1 MVQPN
6 YSPKEALEKMKLLMK
21 YDTSKTLNEN
31 VEVIREQTIGQGG
44 EVAGITAL
52 GGGAA
57 ALGIATSAAPA
68 AAAAAGATAGSAV
81 PIIGTIIGAGV
92 AYGVA
97 TLVQY
102 YNNKDKGARAF
113 KDLMGFCTNSAAV
126 NSIPRGLSNQQ
137 VKNLG
142 YEIEDAKSSWNDDED
157 AIIKALQGLV
167 TVSDLCYLNTKI
179 QGGLYTFLDDLT
191 DSPDEWKQFTRP
203 VDDLIENSTLKVA
216 DDTKKDDT
224 KKDDTKKDDTK
235 KDDTKKD
242 DGGKS
247 KHTYTSCPETFPIA
261 QFCKNSVIGKVQ
273 GCLGITADNAFG
285 PKTQAALEA
294 KGLPGTQITQN
305 SVDTACDGGGT
316 TPFTDLGGSAD
327 ADDMG

>member
-31 VEVIREQTIGQGG
+31 VEVIKEQTIGQGSD
-44 EVAGITAL
+44 VAGVTAL
-52 GGGAA
+52 GAG
-57 ALGIATSAAPA
+57 
-68 AAAAAGATAGSAV
+68 AAAAGLAAGGAAGSVV
-81 PIIGTIIGAGV
+81 PIVGTIVGAGIG
-92 AYGVA
+92 YGVG

-102 YNNKDKGARAF
+102 YHNKDKGARAF

-137 VKNLG
+137 VKNLA
-142 YEIEDAKSSWNDDED
+142 YEIEDAKGSWNDDED

-235 KDDTKKD
+235 KDD
-242 DGGKS
+242 GGKS
-247 KHTYTSCPETFPIA
+247 KYTYTYCPETFPIA
-261 QFCKNSVIGKVQ
+261 QFCKNTTISKVQ
-273 GCLGITADNAFG
+273 SCLGGIRADGAFG

-305 SVDTACDGGGT
+305 SVDTACGGGGT
-316 TPFTDLGGSAD
+316 NKPDEGEETTMVDPTQR
-327 ADDMG
+327 